1 MNNNRNKIPF
11 DVMVAFV
18 VKIAVLL
25 AIFIFAMTV
34 MYNVVADRFGS
45 GWGVASLFG
54 AVLAGVIASSLIRRR

>member
-18 VKIAVLL
+18 VKIAFLL
-25 AIFIFAMTV
+25 AAFIFAMTV

-45 GWGVASLFG
+45 GWGVASLLG
-54 AVLAGVIASSLIRRR
+54 AVLAGIITSFFIPRR